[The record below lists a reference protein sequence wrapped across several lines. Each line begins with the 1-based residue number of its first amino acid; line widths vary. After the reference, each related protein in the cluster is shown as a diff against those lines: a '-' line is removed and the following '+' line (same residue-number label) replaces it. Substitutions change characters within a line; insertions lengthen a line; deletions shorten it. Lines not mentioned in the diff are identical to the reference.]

1 MKDYATFITEVRA
14 AHVADGFDADQL
26 EPHLAEWY
34 EAYRLDY
41 IERED
46 RANESARKAHR
57 EANPGC
63 AEDGQECDGTCEPGY
78 RDFPDQ
84 QPNPGCLAHRRFVTW
99 QRAAHQQAFN
109 DAQAAGT
116 DFFPF

>member
-1 MKDYATFITEVRA
+1 MKSYATFIAEARA

-34 EAYRLDY
+34 EAYKLDEQ
-41 IERED
+41 EREERQREAD
-46 RANESARKAHR
+46 RKAHR

-63 AEDGQECDGTCEPGY
+63 GPDGQECDGTCEPGY
-78 RDFPDQ
+78 RDFPDSI
-84 QPNPGCLAHRRFVTW
+84 PNPGCLAHRRFVTW
-99 QRAAHQQAFN
+99 QQAAQQQARN
-109 DAQAAGT
+109 DAKAHR